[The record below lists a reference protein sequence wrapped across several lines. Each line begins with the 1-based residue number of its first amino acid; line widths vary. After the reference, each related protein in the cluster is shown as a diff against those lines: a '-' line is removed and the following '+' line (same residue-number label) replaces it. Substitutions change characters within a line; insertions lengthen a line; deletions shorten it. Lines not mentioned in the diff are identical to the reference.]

1 MANSQGLRVLNY
13 KSIGIIIL
21 ASCLWSIFVLGS
33 KPFNIFDTSWLWH
46 DLAQVYLA
54 WAQYNSDPNAHW
66 LISSRMSYP
75 IEMNFALFDPMPIFL
90 LTIGKLSPL
99 LPDKTQYFGVYFL
112 ACLILQGILGY
123 LILKKIIL
131 FSKSTS
137 YQIEIYCVIGAM
149 FFILAPYTFYR
160 FQQHIALASH
170 WIILLSILVS
180 LNTRSSKLFPWLFLN
195 CAVVFLATGIN
206 PYLTLLVLIS
216 QFCIVIFDLYKIS
229 FIQIGYRL
237 AALSIITVTG
247 FKLFGFLSASGVRD
261 FGYGLFSMNMLG
273 PFSSNGWATLLP
285 INLPDPTEGQAWEGF
300 NYQGLGILLLLG
312 ISMYLVVRHRSTEK
326 HSFSFPYQAAL
337 LIVLI
342 SYLLA
347 LSTTL
352 TFSSI
357 VFKPYVPAI
366 IDHILSAFRA
376 SGRLFWVGG
385 YWLIIIGIVTL
396 SLYLNVKKATYL
408 LSALLAIQ
416 IVDVSGVGLT
426 IRHKIS
432 TTQRTAIPAESFS
445 IASEKFDA
453 IIVLPPWQCNTEK
466 TAGGGNNYEYL
477 GFFAAD
483 QKISTNNFYAARVLP
498 EQTAF
503 HCSADKA
510 QPKFERNKIYV
521 ISQDFY
527 KNLNIEHKDKL
538 KCSFNDEHRFHVCM
552 SL

>member
-1 MANSQGLRVLNY
+1 MANSQGLGDLNY

-21 ASCLWSIFVLGS
+21 ASCFWGIFVLGP
-33 KPFNIFDTSWLWH
+33 KPLNIFDTSWLWH

-66 LISSRMSYP
+66 LMSSRMSHP

-137 YQIEIYCVIGAM
+137 SQIEIYCVIGSI
-149 FFILAPYTFYR
+149 FFILAPYTIYR
-160 FQQHIALASH
+160 FQQHTALASH
-170 WIILLSILVS
+170 WIILLSIWVS
-180 LNTRSSKLFPWLFLN
+180 LSTRSSQLMPWLFLN

-216 QFCIVIFDLYKIS
+216 QSCIVFFDLRKTS
-229 FIQIGYRL
+229 VIQIGYRL
-237 AALSIITVTG
+237 AALSVITVAG

-312 ISMYLVVRHRSTEK
+312 ISMYLVVRLKPTEK
-326 HSFSFPYQAAL
+326 HSFFFPYQAAL

-357 VFKPYVPAI
+357 VFKPYVPSI

-396 SLYLNVKKATYL
+396 SLYLNVKRATYV

-416 IVDVSGVGLT
+416 IVDVSGVGLA
-426 IRHKIS
+426 IRHKIT
-432 TTQRTAIPAESFS
+432 TTQRTAIPAESVS
-445 IASEKFDA
+445 LASEKFDA
-453 IIVLPPWQCNTEK
+453 LIVLPPWQCNTEK

-527 KNLNIEHKDKL
+527 KNLNIENKDKL
-538 KCSFNDEHRFHVCM
+538 KCSFNDEHRFHVCTY
-552 SL
+552 L